1 MSVKFESAV
10 IFVRDVGASRGF
22 YEGLLGQ
29 EVMMDYGPNVVF
41 KGGFAIWEVE
51 HASQI
56 VFGQPPEEEG
66 RLGRD
71 NLELYFETEDLDA
84 AWTKLSNAGVEVVH
98 PLREQPWGQRV
109 LRVYDPDGHVVE
121 LGEPIPVFVHRFLDQ
136 EMAAEAVAERTSLP
150 VEVVREIEK
159 TRDR

>member
-1 MSVKFESAV
+1 MDVKFESAV
-10 IFVRDVGASRGF
+10 IFVRDVEASRGF

-29 EVMMDYGPNVVF
+29 EVVMDHGPNVAF

-56 VFGQPPEEEG
+56 VFGQPPEG
-66 RLGRD
+66 TDRLGRD
-71 NLELYFETEDLDA
+71 NLELYFETDDLDA
-84 AWTKLSNAGVEVVH
+84 AWTQLSDAGVAVVH

-121 LGEPIPVFVHRFLDQ
+121 LGEPIPVFVRRFLDQ
-136 EMAAEAVAERTSLP
+136 GMAAEAVAERTSLP
-150 VEVVREIEK
+150 VEVVREIGRS
-159 TRDR
+159 RDK

>member
-10 IFVRDVGASRGF
+10 IFVRDVEASRGF

-29 EVMMDYGPNVVF
+29 EVMMDHGPNVAF
-41 KGGFAIWEVE
+41 RGGFAIWEIE

-56 VFGQPPEEEG
+56 VFGQPPEGEG
-66 RLGRD
+66 RLGHD
-71 NLELYFETEDLDA
+71 NLELYFVTDDLDT
-84 AWTKLSNAGVEVVH
+84 AWTQLSNAGVEVVH

-121 LGEPIPVFVHRFLDQ
+121 LGEPIPVFVRRFLDQ
-136 EMAAEAVAERTSLP
+136 GMSVEAVAERTSLP
-150 VEVVREIEK
+150 VEVVREIGRS
-159 TRDR
+159 RDK